1 MDINCKSNQ
10 SDTKKFDKKHY
21 ELRLFLCELCAK
33 KINKMKNKFLKII
46 SFLLFGFGFSQT
58 SISLE
63 TAIDKAFKNNLN
75 LKSGVLKINYQE
87 KMKNSA
93 VVIDPINISA
103 EIGQMNSFY
112 VDNRFS
118 VSQTIRLPKF
128 YNAHKTL
135 LLEEWKNSL
144 INLDLQKWELKREL
158 SLIYNELNYFN
169 EKKKLLKKADSI
181 FTQYFQRA
189 DLRLKKGESNLLE
202 KATAENLR
210 SQAEMQLKALE
221 KDREIAIQ
229 KLSFLI
235 NDGNLYQNQNA
246 KYGII
251 NLESLNDDYSGNP
264 LILKQLEQEKNIQN
278 AKLQTEKAKLNP
290 SFSIGYNNMSMYGN
304 GADNKFYERSA
315 RFHSG
320 MIGVGL
326 PIFNSA
332 QKSVIE
338 AQKVNQ
344 QIAENNYE
352 LGLINQKNQFSQI
365 FGQYQKLN
373 DEVSYYQK
381 TGLNNSE
388 SILKTSNNQYFNGE
402 INYLEW
408 TLLVT
413 QALEIQNKYVDRLKE
428 LNDKIIELNL
438 LQNNN

>member
-1 MDINCKSNQ
+1 
-10 SDTKKFDKKHY
+10 
-21 ELRLFLCELCAK
+21 
-33 KINKMKNKFLKII
+33 MKNKFLKITM
-46 SFLLFGFGFSQT
+46 FLIFGIGFSQT
-58 SISLE
+58 PISLE

-75 LKSGVLKINYQE
+75 IKSGILRIDYQN
-87 KMKNSA
+87 KMQKSA
-93 VVIDPINISA
+93 VIIDPLNISG
-103 EIGQMNSFY
+103 EIGQMNSAY
-112 VDNRFS
+112 VDNKIS

-128 YNAHKTL
+128 YNAQKTL

-144 INLDLQKWELKREL
+144 LNLDLQKWQLKREI
-158 SLIYNELNYFN
+158 SLIYNELNYFDG
-169 EKKKLLKKADSI
+169 KKKLLKKADSI

-210 SQAEMQLKALE
+210 SQAEMQLKSLE
-221 KDREIAIQ
+221 KDREISIQ

-235 NDGNLYQNQNA
+235 NEGTLYQNENA
-246 KYGII
+246 KYGIL
-251 NLESLNDDYSGNP
+251 NLENLNTEYAGNP
-264 LILKQLEQEKNIQN
+264 LVLKQLEQEKNIQN

-290 SFSIGYNNMSMYGN
+290 TFNIGYNNMSMYGN

-320 MIGVGL
+320 MIGVEL

-344 QIAENNYE
+344 QIAENNYQ
-352 LGLINQKNQFSQI
+352 LGLVNLKNQYLQNL
-365 FGQYQKLN
+365 GQFQKLN

-381 TGLNNSE
+381 TGLQNSE
-388 SILKTSNNQYFNGE
+388 SILKTANNQYFNGE

-413 QALEIQNKYVDRLKE
+413 QAFEIQNKYIDRLKE
-428 LNDKIIELNL
+428 TNDKIIEINSLKNE
-438 LQNNN
+438 

>member
-1 MDINCKSNQ
+1 M
-10 SDTKKFDKKHY
+10 
-21 ELRLFLCELCAK
+21 
-33 KINKMKNKFLKII
+33 
-46 SFLLFGFGFSQT
+46 FLLFGIGFSQT
-58 SISLE
+58 PISLE
-63 TAIDKAFKNNLN
+63 IAIDKAFKNNLN
-75 LKSGVLKINYQE
+75 IKSGTLRIDYQN
-87 KMKNSA
+87 KMQKSA
-93 VVIDPINISA
+93 VIIDPLNISA

-112 VDNRFS
+112 VDNKFS

-128 YNAHKTL
+128 YNAQKTVL
-135 LLEEWKNSL
+135 MEEYKNSL
-144 INLDLQKWELKREL
+144 LHLDLQKWQLKKEI
-158 SLIYNELNYFN
+158 SLIYNDLNYFN

-210 SQAEMQLKALE
+210 SQAEMQLKSLE
-221 KDREIAIQ
+221 KDREISIQ

-235 NDGNLYQNQNA
+235 NDGTFYQNENA
-246 KYGII
+246 KYGIL
-251 NLESLNDDYSGNP
+251 NLENLNAEYAGNSLV
-264 LILKQLEQEKNIQN
+264 LKQLEQEKNIQN

-290 SFSIGYNNMSMYGN
+290 TFNIGYNNMSMYGN

-344 QIAENNYE
+344 LIAENNYQ
-352 LGLINQKNQFSQI
+352 LGLVNLKNQYLQNLRQF
-365 FGQYQKLN
+365 QKLN
-373 DEVSYYQK
+373 DEILYYQK
-381 TGLNNSE
+381 TGLQNSE
-388 SILKTSNNQYFNGE
+388 NILKTANNQFYNGE

-413 QALEIQNKYVDRLKE
+413 QAFEIQNKYIDRLKE
-428 LNDKIIELNL
+428 TNDKIIEINSLKSEK
-438 LQNNN
+438 